1 MKNKKLIAGILTCTM
16 IGGSAASLSCFAK
29 GPSELDI
36 KISKLTRSIGHYE
49 GRLTKEVLNHSQKKH
64 IKRKIREKK
73 EKINILQQEAKSQ
86 NNAAFS
92 WKKIAIG
99 AGIIAAMAGAGY
111 ASYKF
116 IPAVQSTIDS
126 AIPTARNAIDSIL
139 PMAKSGLTKAGNYAS
154 SAFSSFKNYLT
165 GYYNSISEVVTNA
178 YNKIP
183 SVSINF
189 NSVTDSSAGNVN
201 LSEAIANSSAGNA
214 NLSEAIANAHNE
226 IPSFNSITDFFAGN
240 DNFVNNGTCPAL
252 G

>member
-36 KISKLTRSIGHYE
+36 EISKLTRSIGYYE
-49 GRLTKEVLNHSQKKH
+49 GRLAKEALTHSQKKH
-64 IKRKIREKK
+64 IKRKIRERK

-116 IPAVQSTIDS
+116 IPAVQSTIDSAIPAVQSTIDS

-183 SVSINF
+183 SASINF

-201 LSEAIANSSAGNA
+201 LYEAIANSS
-214 NLSEAIANAHNE
+214 
-226 IPSFNSITDFFAGN
+226 AGN